1 MNKANNFAV
10 HVFHE
15 GTNYRSYLYL
25 GAHDTVDEAGNS
37 CTVFRVWAPHAKSI
51 AVVGDFCDWDSKEGI
66 SMKKIS
72 SAGIWEGF
80 GYGFKEYDTY
90 KYCIEGHDG
99 HTYMKSD
106 PYGFHMETRPATGSK
121 IYHLE
126 GYRWHDTRW
135 MNKRD
140 RSNLYEAPMNI
151 YELHAGSWK
160 LREDGSYY
168 DYVSLAKELCPY
180 VKEMGYTH
188 IELMPLSE
196 YPFDGSWGYQV
207 SGYFAPTSRYGT
219 PKQFMEFVDICHQHQ
234 IGVIMDWVPAHFP
247 KDEAGLSWFDGHALY
262 EYEDPRKG
270 EHYEWGTKVFDY
282 GRPEVIS
289 FLISSAM
296 YWLDM
301 YHVDGLR
308 VDAVASML
316 YLDYGRKDGQWIAN
330 QNGGN
335 ENLEAILF
343 LQTLNEAVFKE
354 HPGAL
359 MIAEES
365 TAWPLVTKPTD
376 VGGLG
381 FNFKW
386 NMGWMND
393 MLHYIS
399 LDPFF
404 RKDNHNNI
412 TFSLTYAFSEN
423 YILPLSHDEVVHGKC
438 SLLNKNPGDYEQK
451 FAGLRAFYA
460 YTMAH
465 PGKKLLFMGGEF
477 GQFIEWNYA
486 QELDWNLLGYD
497 MHQKMQDYV
506 KDLNRF
512 YLKHSPFYEQDDSWE
527 GFKWICYDDNTQNVV
542 SFRRIDRSGKEIIVV
557 VNFSPIAREHYRM
570 GVYQDAYYVE
580 ALNSDDVR
588 FGGSGIGNPKQIA
601 AEKKPMHGYEYSIEI
616 TVPPMAGVYFTTRK
630 KRSSK
635 KTEDQPEKA
644 PKAEGKKRK
653 TTGKK
658 KPHAS

>member
-25 GAHDTVDEAGNS
+25 GAHDTVDEVGNS

-51 AVVGDFCDWDSKEGI
+51 AVVGDFCDWDSKQGI

-90 KYCIEGHDG
+90 KYCIEGYDG

-335 ENLEAILF
+335 ENLEAIHF

-506 KDLNRF
+506 KELNRF

>member
-1 MNKANNFAV
+1 M
-10 HVFHE
+10 
-15 GTNYRSYLYL
+15 
-25 GAHDTVDEAGNS
+25 
-37 CTVFRVWAPHAKSI
+37 
-51 AVVGDFCDWDSKEGI
+51 
-66 SMKKIS
+66 
-72 SAGIWEGF
+72 
-80 GYGFKEYDTY
+80 
-90 KYCIEGHDG
+90 
-99 HTYMKSD
+99 
-106 PYGFHMETRPATGSK
+106 
-121 IYHLE
+121 
-126 GYRWHDTRW
+126 
-135 MNKRD
+135 
-140 RSNLYEAPMNI
+140 
-151 YELHAGSWK
+151 
-160 LREDGSYY
+160 
-168 DYVSLAKELCPY
+168 SLCRFP
-180 VKEMGYTH
+180 
-188 IELMPLSE
+188 E

-335 ENLEAILF
+335 ENLEAIHF

-527 GFKWICYDDNTQNVV
+527 GFKWICYDRQHAE
-542 SFRRIDRSGKEIIVV
+542 RGIV
-557 VNFSPIAREHYRM
+557 
-570 GVYQDAYYVE
+570 
-580 ALNSDDVR
+580 
-588 FGGSGIGNPKQIA
+588 
-601 AEKKPMHGYEYSIEI
+601 
-616 TVPPMAGVYFTTRK
+616 
-630 KRSSK
+630 
-635 KTEDQPEKA
+635 
-644 PKAEGKKRK
+644 
-653 TTGKK
+653 
-658 KPHAS
+658 

>member
-1 MNKANNFAV
+1 MNKAYNFAV

-90 KYCIEGHDG
+90 KYCIEGYDG

-335 ENLEAILF
+335 ENLEAIHF

-644 PKAEGKKRK
+644 PRAEGKKRK

>member
-51 AVVGDFCDWDSKEGI
+51 AVVGDFCDWDSKQGI

-80 GYGFKEYDTY
+80 GYGFKEYDIY
-90 KYCIEGHDG
+90 KYCIEGYDG

-335 ENLEAILF
+335 ENLEAIHF

-506 KDLNRF
+506 KELNRF
-512 YLKHSPFYEQDDSWE
+512 YLKHSPFYEQDNSWE

-658 KPHAS
+658 NPHAS

>member
-25 GAHDTVDEAGNS
+25 GAHDTVDEVGNS

-51 AVVGDFCDWDSKEGI
+51 AVVGDFCDWDSKQGI

-90 KYCIEGHDG
+90 KYCIEGYDG

-335 ENLEAILF
+335 ENLEAIHF

-412 TFSLTYAFSEN
+412 TFSLTYAFS
-423 YILPLSHDEVVHGKC
+423 GK
-438 SLLNKNPGDYEQK
+438 LHFTA
-451 FAGLRAFYA
+451 FA
-460 YTMAH
+460 
-465 PGKKLLFMGGEF
+465 
-477 GQFIEWNYA
+477 
-486 QELDWNLLGYD
+486 
-497 MHQKMQDYV
+497 
-506 KDLNRF
+506 
-512 YLKHSPFYEQDDSWE
+512 
-527 GFKWICYDDNTQNVV
+527 
-542 SFRRIDRSGKEIIVV
+542 
-557 VNFSPIAREHYRM
+557 
-570 GVYQDAYYVE
+570 
-580 ALNSDDVR
+580 
-588 FGGSGIGNPKQIA
+588 
-601 AEKKPMHGYEYSIEI
+601 
-616 TVPPMAGVYFTTRK
+616 
-630 KRSSK
+630 
-635 KTEDQPEKA
+635 
-644 PKAEGKKRK
+644 
-653 TTGKK
+653 
-658 KPHAS
+658 

>member
-51 AVVGDFCDWDSKEGI
+51 AVVGDFCDWDSKQGI

-335 ENLEAILF
+335 ENLEAIHF

-506 KDLNRF
+506 KELNRF
-512 YLKHSPFYEQDDSWE
+512 YLKHSPFYEQDNSWE

-658 KPHAS
+658 NHHAS

>member
-25 GAHDTVDEAGNS
+25 GAHDTVDEVGNS

-51 AVVGDFCDWDSKEGI
+51 AVVGDFCDWDSKQGI

-335 ENLEAILF
+335 ENLEAIHF

-506 KDLNRF
+506 KELNRF

>member
-25 GAHDTVDEAGNS
+25 GAHDTVDEARNS

-51 AVVGDFCDWDSKEGI
+51 AVVGDFCDWDSKQGI

-90 KYCIEGHDG
+90 KYCIEGYDG

-335 ENLEAILF
+335 ENLEAIHF

-506 KDLNRF
+506 KELNRF

>member
-51 AVVGDFCDWDSKEGI
+51 AVVGDFCDWDSKQGI

-90 KYCIEGHDG
+90 KYCIEGYDG

-196 YPFDGSWGYQV
+196 YPFDGSLGYQV

-335 ENLEAILF
+335 ENLEAIHF

-506 KDLNRF
+506 KELNRF

-557 VNFSPIAREHYRM
+557 VNFSPIAREHYQM

>member
-25 GAHDTVDEAGNS
+25 GAHDTVDEVGNS

-51 AVVGDFCDWDSKEGI
+51 AVVGDFCDWDSKQGI

-335 ENLEAILF
+335 ENLEAIHF

-506 KDLNRF
+506 KELNRF
-512 YLKHSPFYEQDDSWE
+512 YLKHSPFYEQDNSWE

>member
-25 GAHDTVDEAGNS
+25 GAHDTVDEVGNS

-51 AVVGDFCDWDSKEGI
+51 AVVGDFCDWDSKQGI

-90 KYCIEGHDG
+90 KYCIEGYDG

-301 YHVDGLR
+301 YHVDAFGL
-308 VDAVASML
+308 
-316 YLDYGRKDGQWIAN
+316 
-330 QNGGN
+330 
-335 ENLEAILF
+335 
-343 LQTLNEAVFKE
+343 T
-354 HPGAL
+354 P
-359 MIAEES
+359 
-365 TAWPLVTKPTD
+365 
-376 VGGLG
+376 
-381 FNFKW
+381 
-386 NMGWMND
+386 
-393 MLHYIS
+393 
-399 LDPFF
+399 
-404 RKDNHNNI
+404 
-412 TFSLTYAFSEN
+412 
-423 YILPLSHDEVVHGKC
+423 
-438 SLLNKNPGDYEQK
+438 
-451 FAGLRAFYA
+451 
-460 YTMAH
+460 
-465 PGKKLLFMGGEF
+465 
-477 GQFIEWNYA
+477 
-486 QELDWNLLGYD
+486 
-497 MHQKMQDYV
+497 
-506 KDLNRF
+506 
-512 YLKHSPFYEQDDSWE
+512 
-527 GFKWICYDDNTQNVV
+527 
-542 SFRRIDRSGKEIIVV
+542 
-557 VNFSPIAREHYRM
+557 
-570 GVYQDAYYVE
+570 
-580 ALNSDDVR
+580 
-588 FGGSGIGNPKQIA
+588 
-601 AEKKPMHGYEYSIEI
+601 
-616 TVPPMAGVYFTTRK
+616 
-630 KRSSK
+630 
-635 KTEDQPEKA
+635 
-644 PKAEGKKRK
+644 
-653 TTGKK
+653 
-658 KPHAS
+658 

>member
-25 GAHDTVDEAGNS
+25 GAHDTVDEVGNS

-51 AVVGDFCDWDSKEGI
+51 AVVGDFCDWDSKQGI

-90 KYCIEGHDG
+90 KYCIEGYDG

-335 ENLEAILF
+335 ENLEAIHF

>member
-1 MNKANNFAV
+1 MF
-10 HVFHE
+10 
-15 GTNYRSYLYL
+15 
-25 GAHDTVDEAGNS
+25 
-37 CTVFRVWAPHAKSI
+37 
-51 AVVGDFCDWDSKEGI
+51 
-66 SMKKIS
+66 
-72 SAGIWEGF
+72 
-80 GYGFKEYDTY
+80 
-90 KYCIEGHDG
+90 
-99 HTYMKSD
+99 
-106 PYGFHMETRPATGSK
+106 
-121 IYHLE
+121 
-126 GYRWHDTRW
+126 
-135 MNKRD
+135 
-140 RSNLYEAPMNI
+140 
-151 YELHAGSWK
+151 
-160 LREDGSYY
+160 
-168 DYVSLAKELCPY
+168 
-180 VKEMGYTH
+180 
-188 IELMPLSE
+188 
-196 YPFDGSWGYQV
+196 
-207 SGYFAPTSRYGT
+207 
-219 PKQFMEFVDICHQHQ
+219 
-234 IGVIMDWVPAHFP
+234 
-247 KDEAGLSWFDGHALY
+247 
-262 EYEDPRKG
+262 
-270 EHYEWGTKVFDY
+270 
-282 GRPEVIS
+282 
-289 FLISSAM
+289 
-296 YWLDM
+296 
-301 YHVDGLR
+301 
-308 VDAVASML
+308 
-316 YLDYGRKDGQWIAN
+316 
-330 QNGGN
+330 
-335 ENLEAILF
+335 
-343 LQTLNEAVFKE
+343 
-354 HPGAL
+354 
-359 MIAEES
+359 
-365 TAWPLVTKPTD
+365 
-376 VGGLG
+376 
-381 FNFKW
+381 
-386 NMGWMND
+386 
-393 MLHYIS
+393 
-399 LDPFF
+399 
-404 RKDNHNNI
+404 
-412 TFSLTYAFSEN
+412 
-423 YILPLSHDEVVHGKC
+423 
-438 SLLNKNPGDYEQK
+438 LLNKNPGDYEQK

>member
-25 GAHDTVDEAGNS
+25 GAHDTVDEVGNS

-51 AVVGDFCDWDSKEGI
+51 AVVGDFCDWDSKQGI

-90 KYCIEGHDG
+90 KYCIEGYDG

-135 MNKRD
+135 RNKRD

-335 ENLEAILF
+335 ENLEAIHF

>member
-51 AVVGDFCDWDSKEGI
+51 AVVGDFCDWDSKQGI

-80 GYGFKEYDTY
+80 GYGFKEYDIY

-335 ENLEAILF
+335 ENLEAIHF

-506 KDLNRF
+506 KELNRF
-512 YLKHSPFYEQDDSWE
+512 YLKHSPFYEQDNSWE